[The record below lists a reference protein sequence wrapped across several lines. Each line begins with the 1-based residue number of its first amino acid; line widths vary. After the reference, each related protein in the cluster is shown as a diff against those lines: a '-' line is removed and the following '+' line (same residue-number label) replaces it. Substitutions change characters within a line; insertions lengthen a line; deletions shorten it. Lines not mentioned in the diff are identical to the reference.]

1 MIEEQLF
8 FIEIL
13 SIDGANQ
20 KIELINKETTIG
32 RHSSCTIQIGVNN
45 LHVSNRHASILIDNT
60 HVTIEDLGSTNHLYV
75 NGERIT
81 KIELRQGDTVR
92 FGSQGP
98 QFRLIIE
105 NKKLS
110 IEPIQQSS
118 NKNDSPDENSN
129 LVMITVPKSQPDI
142 LNDNSLFDVSPDTEN
157 QQLSSEDRLLS
168 SNVKIS
174 DTSNRVIPENVS
186 DISDDDKNIF
196 DISPSIKKQTPDLV
210 PSSKQSTKKSD
221 TKQETGPNSKHESI
235 ADDRLFDVSPDE
247 DNVNPIRPVSTSN
260 TMEISSRLQQQ
271 IMSTQ
276 DIDTLVKNRSTRNK
290 IFADK
295 NIGDQQKRI
304 ISSVIN
310 AYSSMKR
317 RYFIVFG
324 LIIVLLCFVAMWF
337 AHGYF
342 SYKDQLSKAR
352 SLKDEIASFDDQFER
367 ARQEFGSDSSK
378 MEALYNKLQS
388 VQAQFDSVKT
398 KLELKDQRKIYSD
411 TIEVFLDEIMGEL
424 NEKNYSIPQHMLER
438 VKYYIDQFTGAKRRS
453 TEILLQRRN
462 VYFSEIEQIFAQKNV
477 PVILAYVAMQ
487 ESMLDTNIASG
498 AGAVGMW
505 QFMESTGRRFNLTID
520 QSNDERLN
528 WKKSTMAAANYFRSL
543 LLLFGDG
550 RGALLAIAAYNAGEE
565 KIKKALENVENPIR
579 DRDFWYLYRTSSIL
593 ANETREY
600 VPQVLAR
607 IIIDR
612 HPDLYGF

>member
-118 NKNDSPDENSN
+118 NKNDSPDENSD

-247 DNVNPIRPVSTSN
+247 DNINPIRPVSTSN

>member
-118 NKNDSPDENSN
+118 NKNDSPDENSD

-157 QQLSSEDRLLS
+157 QQLSAEDRLLS

-174 DTSNRVIPENVS
+174 DTINRVIPENVS

-210 PSSKQSTKKSD
+210 SSSKQSTKKSD

-528 WKKSTMAAANYFRSL
+528 WKKSTIAAANYFRSL

>member
-118 NKNDSPDENSN
+118 NKNDSPDENSD

-247 DNVNPIRPVSTSN
+247 DNINPIRPVSTSN

-367 ARQEFGSDSSK
+367 ARQEFGSDSSQ

-528 WKKSTMAAANYFRSL
+528 WKKSTIAAANYFRSL

>member
-118 NKNDSPDENSN
+118 NKNDSPDENSD

-247 DNVNPIRPVSTSN
+247 DNINPIRPVSTSN

-367 ARQEFGSDSSK
+367 ARQEFGSDSSQ